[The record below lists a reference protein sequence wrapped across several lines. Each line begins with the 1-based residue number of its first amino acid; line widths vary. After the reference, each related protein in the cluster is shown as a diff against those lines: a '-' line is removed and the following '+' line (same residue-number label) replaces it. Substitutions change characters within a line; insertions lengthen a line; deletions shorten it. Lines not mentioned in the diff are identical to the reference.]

1 VQDFIS
7 WIQVQIFNEVKVTP
21 LEQNHMQSKI
31 YLMEILNMFPIKE
44 RILFVVG
51 ANVALSRNMKIEG
64 KLSFNTQNSSRNIA
78 KVRKKFSYCIDF
90 WDVNVFQ
97 NRPLSYNRK

>member
-1 VQDFIS
+1 
-7 WIQVQIFNEVKVTP
+7 
-21 LEQNHMQSKI
+21 MQSKI

-64 KLSFNTQNSSRNIA
+64 KLSFNTQNSSRYIA